1 MIVITRR
8 THQTGATLLKP
19 FEKTMIR
26 SNHKRLSV
34 PLDKCILSYL
44 IE

>member
-1 MIVITRR
+1 MNFITRR
-8 THQTGATLLKP
+8 TQQTGATLLKP

-34 PLDKCILSYL
+34 PLDKCILSYF